1 MQAQKGMGF
10 IMKSKDERRFQI
22 FGNIIMII
30 MTILSVAP
38 LLLVIISSFTDN
50 NTLIRNGYSYFPE
63 KLSIAAYRYIF
74 VENPQVIKAYAI
86 SFELTAVGTVLSL
99 VITTLLA
106 YAISKKD
113 IPGKGI
119 MTFYIFFT
127 MLFNGGLVPTYIN
140 YVNVFHIK
148 DTFLALLIPN
158 LVTNGFNILLMKSY
172 FASSIPDEITE
183 AAYIDGA
190 SEVQTFL
197 KVVVPLAKPIIAT
210 IGLFSGI
217 GYWNDWNNGYVYLSK
232 RQDLYSIQNL
242 LNRIVQNIQYLTQS
256 SDANAAAL
264 LADLPTV
271 SVRMAMAIAGVLP
284 ILVIYPFVQN
294 NFVKGITLGGV
305 KG

>member
-1 MQAQKGMGF
+1 
-10 IMKSKDERRFQI
+10 MKSKDEKRFQFI
-22 FGNIIMII
+22 GNMVMIL
-30 MTILSVAP
+30 MTILAVAP

-50 NTLIRNGYSYFPE
+50 NTLIRNGYSYLPE
-63 KLSIAAYRYIF
+63 KLSLAAWKYIF
-74 VENPQVIKAYAI
+74 IENPQVLKAYTV
-86 SFELTAVGTVLSL
+86 SFKLTAVGTTISL
-99 VITTLLA
+99 CVTTLTA

-148 DTFLALLIPN
+148 DTFWALLIPG

-172 FASSIPDEITE
+172 FASSIPDEIIE

-190 SEVQTFL
+190 SEPQTFMRIA
-197 KVVVPLAKPIIAT
+197 VPLAKPIIAT

-217 GYWNDWNNGYVYLSK
+217 AYWNDWNNGYVYLNK

-242 LNRIVQNIQYLTQS
+242 LNRIVQSIQYLTQS

-284 ILVIYPFVQN
+284 VLIIYPFVQN

>member
-1 MQAQKGMGF
+1 
-10 IMKSKDERRFQI
+10 MKSKDEKRFQI
-22 FGNIIMII
+22 IGNIVMII
-30 MTILSVAP
+30 MTILAVAP
-38 LLLVIISSFTDN
+38 LLLVIISSLTDN

-63 KLSIAAYRYIF
+63 KFSLAAYNYIF
-74 VENPQVIKAYAI
+74 VENPQVLKAYAI
-86 SFELTAVGTVLSL
+86 SFELTAVGTVISL
-99 VITTLLA
+99 CVTTLLA

-148 DTFLALLIPN
+148 DTFWALLVPG

-172 FASSIPDEITE
+172 FASSIPDEIME

-190 SEVQTFL
+190 SETQTFL
-197 KVVVPLAKPIIAT
+197 RIVVPLAKPIIAT
-210 IGLFSGI
+210 IGLFAGI
-217 GYWNDWNNGYVYLSK
+217 AYWNDWNNGYVYLNR
-232 RQDLYSIQNL
+232 RQDLYSTQNL

-256 SDANAAAL
+256 GDSNAAAL

-271 SVRMAMAIAGVLP
+271 SVRMAMAIAGVMP
-284 ILVIYPFVQN
+284 ILVVYPFVQN

>member
-1 MQAQKGMGF
+1 
-10 IMKSKDERRFQI
+10 MKSKDEKRFQFI
-22 FGNIIMII
+22 GNTVMIL
-30 MTILSVAP
+30 MTILAVAP

-63 KLSIAAYRYIF
+63 KLSLAAYKYIF
-74 VENPQVIKAYAI
+74 IENPQVLKAYAV
-86 SFELTAVGTVLSL
+86 SFELTAAGTLLSL
-99 VITTLLA
+99 VVTTLLA

-113 IPGKGI
+113 MPGKGI
-119 MTFYIFFT
+119 LTFYIFFT

-140 YVNVFHIK
+140 YVNVFHLK
-148 DTFLALLIPN
+148 DTFWALLIPG

-172 FASSIPDEITE
+172 FASSIPDEIME

-190 SEVQTFL
+190 SETQTFL
-197 KVVVPLAKPIIAT
+197 RIAVPLAKPIIAT

-217 GYWNDWNNGYVYLSK
+217 AYWNDWNNGYVYLNK
-232 RQDLYSIQNL
+232 RQDLFSIQNL

-256 SDANAAAL
+256 GDSNAAAL

-284 ILVIYPFVQN
+284 VLVIYPFVQN

>member
-1 MQAQKGMGF
+1 M
-10 IMKSKDERRFQI
+10 MKSKDEKRFQI
-22 FGNIIMII
+22 IGNIVMII
-30 MTILSVAP
+30 MTILAVAP
-38 LLLVIISSFTDN
+38 LLLVIISSLTDN

-63 KLSIAAYRYIF
+63 KFSLAAYNYIF
-74 VENPQVIKAYAI
+74 VENPQVLKAYAI
-86 SFELTAVGTVLSL
+86 SFELTAVGTVISL
-99 VITTLLA
+99 CVTTLLA

-148 DTFLALLIPN
+148 DTFWALLVPG

-172 FASSIPDEITE
+172 FASSIPDEIME

-190 SEVQTFL
+190 SETQTFL
-197 KVVVPLAKPIIAT
+197 RIVVPLAKPIIAT
-210 IGLFSGI
+210 IGLFAGI
-217 GYWNDWNNGYVYLSK
+217 AYWNDWNNGYVYLNR

-256 SDANAAAL
+256 GDSNAAAL

-271 SVRMAMAIAGVLP
+271 SVRMAMAIAGVMP
-284 ILVIYPFVQN
+284 ILVVYPFVQN

>member
-1 MQAQKGMGF
+1 
-10 IMKSKDERRFQI
+10 MKSKDEKRFQI
-22 FGNIIMII
+22 IGNIVMII
-30 MTILSVAP
+30 MTILAVAP
-38 LLLVIISSFTDN
+38 LLLVIISSLTDN

-63 KLSIAAYRYIF
+63 KFSLAAYNYIF
-74 VENPQVIKAYAI
+74 VENPQVLKAYAI
-86 SFELTAVGTVLSL
+86 SFELTAVGTVISL
-99 VITTLLA
+99 CVTTLLA

-148 DTFLALLIPN
+148 DTFWALLVPG

-172 FASSIPDEITE
+172 FASSIPDEIME

-190 SEVQTFL
+190 SETQTFL
-197 KVVVPLAKPIIAT
+197 RIVVPLAKPIIAT
-210 IGLFSGI
+210 IGLFAGI
-217 GYWNDWNNGYVYLSK
+217 AYWNDWNNGYVYLNR

-256 SDANAAAL
+256 GDSNAAAL

-271 SVRMAMAIAGVLP
+271 SVRMAMAIAGVMP
-284 ILVIYPFVQN
+284 ILVVYPFVQN

>member
-1 MQAQKGMGF
+1 
-10 IMKSKDERRFQI
+10 MKSKDEKRFQFI
-22 FGNIIMII
+22 GNTVMIL
-30 MTILSVAP
+30 MTILAVAP

-63 KLSIAAYRYIF
+63 KLSLAAYKYIF
-74 VENPQVIKAYAI
+74 IENPQVLKAYAV
-86 SFELTAVGTVLSL
+86 SFELTAAGTLLSL
-99 VITTLLA
+99 VVTTLLA

-113 IPGKGI
+113 MPGKGI
-119 MTFYIFFT
+119 LTFYIFFT

-148 DTFLALLIPN
+148 DTFWALLIPG

-172 FASSIPDEITE
+172 FASSIPDEIME
-183 AAYIDGA
+183 AAYFDGA
-190 SEVQTFL
+190 SETQTFL
-197 KVVVPLAKPIIAT
+197 RIAVPLAKPIIAT

-217 GYWNDWNNGYVYLSK
+217 AYWNDWNNGYVYLNK
-232 RQDLYSIQNL
+232 RQDLFSIQNL

-256 SDANAAAL
+256 GDSNAAAL

-284 ILVIYPFVQN
+284 VLVIYPFVQN

>member
-1 MQAQKGMGF
+1 
-10 IMKSKDERRFQI
+10 MKSKDEKRFQI
-22 FGNIIMII
+22 IGNIVMII
-30 MTILSVAP
+30 MTILAVAP
-38 LLLVIISSFTDN
+38 LLLVIISSLTDN

-63 KLSIAAYRYIF
+63 KFSLAAYNYIF
-74 VENPQVIKAYAI
+74 VENPQVLKAYAI
-86 SFELTAVGTVLSL
+86 SFELAAVGTVISL
-99 VITTLLA
+99 CVTTLLA

-148 DTFLALLIPN
+148 DTFWALLVPG

-172 FASSIPDEITE
+172 FASSIPDEIME

-190 SEVQTFL
+190 SETQTFL
-197 KVVVPLAKPIIAT
+197 RIVVPLAKPIIAT
-210 IGLFSGI
+210 IGLFAGI
-217 GYWNDWNNGYVYLSK
+217 AYWNDWNNGYVYLNR

-256 SDANAAAL
+256 GDSNAAAL

-271 SVRMAMAIAGVLP
+271 SVRMAMAIAGVMP
-284 ILVIYPFVQN
+284 ILVVYPFVQN

>member
-1 MQAQKGMGF
+1 
-10 IMKSKDERRFQI
+10 MKSKDEKRFQFI
-22 FGNIIMII
+22 GNMVMIL
-30 MTILSVAP
+30 MTILAVAP

-50 NTLIRNGYSYFPE
+50 NTLIRNGYSYLPE
-63 KLSIAAYRYIF
+63 KLSLAAWKYIF
-74 VENPQVIKAYAI
+74 IENPQVLKAYTV
-86 SFELTAVGTVLSL
+86 SFKLTAVGTTISL
-99 VITTLLA
+99 CVTTLTA

-148 DTFLALLIPN
+148 DTFWALLIPG

-172 FASSIPDEITE
+172 FASGIPDEIIE

-190 SEVQTFL
+190 SEPQTFMRIA
-197 KVVVPLAKPIIAT
+197 VPLAKPIIAT

-217 GYWNDWNNGYVYLSK
+217 AYWNDWNNGYVYLNK

-242 LNRIVQNIQYLTQS
+242 LNRIVQSIQYLTQS

-284 ILVIYPFVQN
+284 VLIIYPFVQN

>member
-1 MQAQKGMGF
+1 
-10 IMKSKDERRFQI
+10 MKSKDEKRFQI
-22 FGNIIMII
+22 IGNIVMII
-30 MTILSVAP
+30 MTILAVAP
-38 LLLVIISSFTDN
+38 LLLVIISSLTDN

-63 KLSIAAYRYIF
+63 KFSLAAYNYIF
-74 VENPQVIKAYAI
+74 VENPQVLKAYAI
-86 SFELTAVGTVLSL
+86 SFELTAVGTVISL
-99 VITTLLA
+99 CVTTLLA

-113 IPGKGI
+113 IHGKGI

-148 DTFLALLIPN
+148 DTFWALLVPG

-172 FASSIPDEITE
+172 FASSIPDEIME

-190 SEVQTFL
+190 SETQTFL
-197 KVVVPLAKPIIAT
+197 RIVVPLAKPIIAT
-210 IGLFSGI
+210 IGLFAGI
-217 GYWNDWNNGYVYLSK
+217 AYWNDWNNGYVYLNR

-256 SDANAAAL
+256 GDSNAAAL

-271 SVRMAMAIAGVLP
+271 SVRMAMAIAGVMP
-284 ILVIYPFVQN
+284 ILVVYPFVQN

>member
-1 MQAQKGMGF
+1 
-10 IMKSKDERRFQI
+10 MKSKDEKRFQI
-22 FGNIIMII
+22 IGNIVMII
-30 MTILSVAP
+30 MTILAVAP
-38 LLLVIISSFTDN
+38 LLLVIISSLTDN

-63 KLSIAAYRYIF
+63 KFSLAAYNYIF
-74 VENPQVIKAYAI
+74 VENPQVLKAYAI
-86 SFELTAVGTVLSL
+86 SFELTAVGTVISL
-99 VITTLLA
+99 CVTTLLA

-148 DTFLALLIPN
+148 DTFWALLIPG

-172 FASSIPDEITE
+172 FASSIPDEIME

-190 SEVQTFL
+190 SETQTFL
-197 KVVVPLAKPIIAT
+197 RIVVPLAKPIIAT
-210 IGLFSGI
+210 IGLFAGI
-217 GYWNDWNNGYVYLSK
+217 AYWNDWNNGYVYLNR

-256 SDANAAAL
+256 GDSNAAAL

-271 SVRMAMAIAGVLP
+271 SVRMAMAIAGVMP
-284 ILVIYPFVQN
+284 ILVVYPFVQN

>member
-1 MQAQKGMGF
+1 
-10 IMKSKDERRFQI
+10 MKSKDEKRFQI
-22 FGNIIMII
+22 IGNIVMII
-30 MTILSVAP
+30 MTILAVAP
-38 LLLVIISSFTDN
+38 LLLVIISSLTDN

-63 KLSIAAYRYIF
+63 KFSLAAYNYIF
-74 VENPQVIKAYAI
+74 VENPQVLKAYAI
-86 SFELTAVGTVLSL
+86 SFELTAVGTVISL
-99 VITTLLA
+99 CVTTLLA

-127 MLFNGGLVPTYIN
+127 MLFNGGLVPTCIN

-148 DTFLALLIPN
+148 DTFWALLVPG

-172 FASSIPDEITE
+172 FASSIPDEIME

-190 SEVQTFL
+190 SETQTFL
-197 KVVVPLAKPIIAT
+197 RIVVPLAKPIIAT
-210 IGLFSGI
+210 IGLFAGI
-217 GYWNDWNNGYVYLSK
+217 AYWNDWNNGYVYLNR

-256 SDANAAAL
+256 GDSNAAAL

-271 SVRMAMAIAGVLP
+271 SVRMAMAIAGVMP
-284 ILVIYPFVQN
+284 ILVVYPFVQN

>member
-1 MQAQKGMGF
+1 
-10 IMKSKDERRFQI
+10 MKSKDEKRFQFI
-22 FGNIIMII
+22 GNTVMIL
-30 MTILSVAP
+30 MTILVVAP

-63 KLSIAAYRYIF
+63 KLSLAAYKYIF
-74 VENPQVIKAYAI
+74 IENPQVLKAYAV
-86 SFELTAVGTVLSL
+86 SFELTAAGTLLSL
-99 VITTLLA
+99 VVTTLLA

-113 IPGKGI
+113 MPGRGI
-119 MTFYIFFT
+119 LTFYIFFT

-148 DTFLALLIPN
+148 DTFWALLIPG

-172 FASSIPDEITE
+172 FASSIPDEIME

-190 SEVQTFL
+190 SETQTFL
-197 KVVVPLAKPIIAT
+197 RIAVPLAKPIIAT

-217 GYWNDWNNGYVYLSK
+217 AYWNDWNNGYVYLNK
-232 RQDLYSIQNL
+232 RQDLFSIQNL

-256 SDANAAAL
+256 GDSNAAAL

-284 ILVIYPFVQN
+284 VLVIYPFVQN

>member
-1 MQAQKGMGF
+1 
-10 IMKSKDERRFQI
+10 MKSKDEKRFQFI
-22 FGNIIMII
+22 GNTVMIL
-30 MTILSVAP
+30 MTILAVAP

-50 NTLIRNGYSYFPE
+50 NTLICNGYSYFPE
-63 KLSIAAYRYIF
+63 KFSLAAYKYIF
-74 VENPQVIKAYAI
+74 IENPQVLKAYTV
-86 SFELTAVGTVLSL
+86 SFELTAAGTLLSL
-99 VITTLLA
+99 SVTTLLA

-148 DTFLALLIPN
+148 DTFWALLIPG

-172 FASSIPDEITE
+172 FTSSIPDEIME

-190 SEVQTFL
+190 SETQTFMRIA
-197 KVVVPLAKPIIAT
+197 VPLAKPIIAT

-217 GYWNDWNNGYVYLSK
+217 AYWNDWNNGYVYLNK

-256 SDANAAAL
+256 GDANAAAL

-284 ILVIYPFVQN
+284 VLVIYPFVQN

>member
-1 MQAQKGMGF
+1 
-10 IMKSKDERRFQI
+10 MKSKDEKRFQFI
-22 FGNIIMII
+22 GNTVMIL
-30 MTILSVAP
+30 MTILAVAP

-63 KLSIAAYRYIF
+63 KLSLAAYKYIF
-74 VENPQVIKAYAI
+74 IENPQVLKAYAV
-86 SFELTAVGTVLSL
+86 SFELTAAGTLLSL
-99 VITTLLA
+99 VVTTLLA

-113 IPGKGI
+113 MPGRGI
-119 MTFYIFFT
+119 LTFYIFFT

-148 DTFLALLIPN
+148 DTFWALLIPG

-172 FASSIPDEITE
+172 FASSIPDEIME

-190 SEVQTFL
+190 SETQTFL
-197 KVVVPLAKPIIAT
+197 RIAVPLAKPIIAT

-217 GYWNDWNNGYVYLSK
+217 AYWNDWNNGYVYLNK
-232 RQDLYSIQNL
+232 RQDLFSIQNL

-256 SDANAAAL
+256 GDSNAAAL

-284 ILVIYPFVQN
+284 VLVIYPFVQN

>member
-1 MQAQKGMGF
+1 
-10 IMKSKDERRFQI
+10 MKSKDEKRFQFI
-22 FGNIIMII
+22 GNTVMII
-30 MTILSVAP
+30 MTILAVAP

-63 KLSIAAYRYIF
+63 KFSLAAYKYIF
-74 VENPQVIKAYAI
+74 IENPQVLKAYTV
-86 SFELTAVGTVLSL
+86 SFELTAAGTLLSL
-99 VITTLLA
+99 SVTTLLA

-148 DTFLALLIPN
+148 DTFWALLIPG

-172 FASSIPDEITE
+172 FTSSIPDEIME

-190 SEVQTFL
+190 SETQTFMRIA
-197 KVVVPLAKPIIAT
+197 VPLAKPIIAT

-217 GYWNDWNNGYVYLSK
+217 AYWNDWNNGYVYLNK

-256 SDANAAAL
+256 GDANAAAL

-284 ILVIYPFVQN
+284 VLVIYPFVQN